1 MSQDEPCPVN
11 PNILGGGGARASLGQ
26 SLPSAE
32 TSTVTQ
38 ADSQDNVVGFP
49 SAVPLPW
56 SLVALSLLSHPPP
69 RPGPLWF
76 PVHPPLGWTAAGLMF
91 CQLWPPLQG
100 RPVCCLGW
108 WALALTDRAG
118 TKLDHVKAQT
128 TSRPLYCPRNTNRVG
143 VPDKGP

>member
-1 MSQDEPCPVN
+1 MTSVTVDISARGHVSQDKPCPVN
-11 PNILGGGGARASLGQ
+11 PNILGVPRASLGQ

-38 ADSQDNVVGFP
+38 TDSQDNVVGFP

-56 SLVALSLLSHPPP
+56 SLVALSLLSRPLIHPAPAP
-69 RPGPLWF
+69 FGFLCT
-76 PVHPPLGWTAAGLMF
+76 PPLGWTASGLTF

-108 WALALTDRAG
+108 WALALTD
-118 TKLDHVKAQT
+118 
-128 TSRPLYCPRNTNRVG
+128 
-143 VPDKGP
+143 

>member
-56 SLVALSLLSHPPP
+56 SLVALSLLSHPPTPP
-69 RPGPLWF
+69 RPPLVSCAPSPGLDCCRAHVLSTVAPTPGQACVLSGLVGP
-76 PVHPPLGWTAAGLMF
+76 
-91 CQLWPPLQG
+91 
-100 RPVCCLGW
+100 
-108 WALALTDRAG
+108 
-118 TKLDHVKAQT
+118 
-128 TSRPLYCPRNTNRVG
+128 CPH
-143 VPDKGP
+143 